1 MTMFSV
7 PRRHWLSYGTDPLP
21 SPQEALRQPFAAFP
35 SWFLR
40 IECDRCHKVRI
51 HPPKTAG
58 QVERFR
64 RLAVMPPGYGPGP
77 AAASAMAT
85 IH

>member
-1 MTMFSV
+1 MI
-7 PRRHWLSYGTDPLP
+7 LDLP
-21 SPQEALRQPFAAFP
+21 VRPG
-35 SWFLR
+35 LR
-40 IECDRCHKVRI
+40 ILVTSRPVDCI

-77 AAASAMAT
+77 AAASAMAS